1 VSQENVEALTRG
13 LEAFNKGSPQVFLDM
28 YDPDIVLRVEYG
40 IPTGTFLGAE
50 AVEQWFDDFYAAF
63 ARGFHFEFSELIVS
77 GDSVVV
83 IARNTGIGR
92 TSKVRVER
100 TFASVFTFRAGRI
113 IRIDLAGTRQQ
124 ALRAVGLAE

>member
-1 VSQENVEALTRG
+1 MSQENVEALKRG
-13 LEAFNKGSPQVFLDM
+13 LEAFNEGDPQVFLDM
-28 YDPDIVLRVEYG
+28 YDRDIVLRVESG
-40 IPTGTFLGAE
+40 IPAGTFLGAE
-50 AVEQWFDDFYAAF
+50 AVERWFDDFYTAF
-63 ARGFHFEFSELIVS
+63 ARGFHFELSEVLES

-83 IARNTGIGR
+83 IARNIGIGR

-124 ALRAVGLAE
+124 ALKAVGLE